1 MIGHVP
7 ILARLRPYSGSS
19 RSRNRFSR
27 SVIRAFSLSDDLLV
41 TSVPDHPYLA
51 RELSQYFPHE
61 VRDKFPDSVKHHRL
75 RREVI
80 STNLANAVINR
91 GGQETDL
98 VLLVR
103 GSDHLGLR
111 LLLMVDGVDKVGD

>member
-1 MIGHVP
+1 V
-7 ILARLRPYSGSS
+7 
-19 RSRNRFSR
+19 
-27 SVIRAFSLSDDLLV
+27 
-41 TSVPDHPYLA
+41 
-51 RELSQYFPHE
+51 E
-61 VRDKFPDSVKHHRL
+61 HHRL